1 MFNSKASLIL
11 SILTIILSLFYFYS
25 NLDSLD
31 RLNPSY
37 YTIYDIPLGSN
48 DLALSY
54 EGECLGHLNLTHKV
68 DTLISIFANIE
79 EPKTKDNSNDEKIL
93 AEAKSYFNILGQ
105 LISLELSY
113 RNKTYSIKGV
123 KDLTLSYKNDK
134 GKEQVEVFK
143 GPLNI
148 LIEDQR
154 LKVIYRYPIDQRH
167 FLKDIEIIER
177 KDCA

>member
-1 MFNSKASLIL
+1 MFNSKASLIF
-11 SILTIILSLFYFYS
+11 SVLTILLSLFYFYK

-31 RLNPSY
+31 KLNPSY
-37 YTIYDIPLGSN
+37 YTIYDIPLDSN
-48 DLALSY
+48 NLALSY
-54 EGECLGHLNLTHKV
+54 EGECLGYLNLTHKV
-68 DTLISIFANIE
+68 DTLVSIFANIE
-79 EPKTKDNSNDEKIL
+79 EPKINSNNSNDKIL

-123 KDLTLSYKNDK
+123 KNLTLSYKNDK
-134 GKEQVEVFK
+134 SKEQVEVFK